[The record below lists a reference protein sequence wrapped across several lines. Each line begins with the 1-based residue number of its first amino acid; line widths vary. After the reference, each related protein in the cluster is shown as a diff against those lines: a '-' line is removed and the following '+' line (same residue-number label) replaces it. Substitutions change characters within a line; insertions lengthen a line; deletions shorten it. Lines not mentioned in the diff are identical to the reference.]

1 MTFKTISKSEMNK
14 LGYYLV
20 FLVLVSMVIPA
31 SAQNPSMS
39 DEELKI
45 QEQVQACYSQV
56 DAKELT
62 TAEKTVA
69 KRDCETTIN
78 NKYNEENND
87 HHDLAEKKYRYEVM
101 QKCEDWYPAYR
112 LLDEQRWRIQKNS
125 EQASDCIMI
134 YNDNVWKYSGEDKSD
149 VLIER
154 LLELKE
160 ESTIPKPVASSIE
173 LLSQSDIVAQDTR
186 FSKMTDLEAKVA
198 ELQEELRKKNEVIS
212 EQIKVIMNLANM
224 LRNIV
229 LESFLTNFIHI

>member
-1 MTFKTISKSEMNK
+1 
-14 LGYYLV
+14 
-20 FLVLVSMVIPA
+20 
-31 SAQNPSMS
+31 
-39 DEELKI
+39 
-45 QEQVQACYSQV
+45 
-56 DAKELT
+56 
-62 TAEKTVA
+62 
-69 KRDCETTIN
+69 
-78 NKYNEENND
+78 
-87 HHDLAEKKYRYEVM
+87 M

-173 LLSQSDIVAQDTR
+173 LPSQSDIVAQDTR

-212 EQIKVIMNLANM
+212 EQIKVIMDLANM
-224 LRNIV
+224 LRNVV